1 VTDKV
6 EEFDSFAPGITASFS
21 RDKLKLCQSF
31 VGS

>member
-6 EEFDSFAPGITASFS
+6 GEFDSFAPGITASFS